1 MCSCLQEGE
10 MLLERWK
17 NGHMDELLELHNK
30 QPQWSSGRA
39 CICTTLN
46 CIVLIT
52 MCAHVITSVAFLS
65 YADSQA
71 YVLNFHGRVT
81 QASVKNF
88 QLVHESNRE
97 YTHALAC
104 AHHTQYTQHVI
115 CLLPLQ
121 WTTLYSSLGKSPP
134 RSSPWT
140 TAFLSVRCRPLASL
154 SAALTQNLPVNDDNR
169 HSLLVCV

>member
-1 MCSCLQEGE
+1 MWLCLQEGE

-30 QPQWSSGRA
+30 QPQWSSGRS
-39 CICTTLN
+39 CTCTVTN

-52 MCAHVITSVAFLS
+52 MHVNASVALLS
-65 YADSQA
+65 HADSQA

-97 YTHALAC
+97 CTHALAC
-104 AHHTQYTQHVI
+104 THTASSLNNTCVSPP
-115 CLLPLQ
+115 PLQ
-121 WTTLYSSLGKSPP
+121 RTILCSSLEKSPRRP
-134 RSSPWT
+134 SPWT
-140 TAFLSVRCRPLASL
+140 TPSLSVRCRPLASL
-154 SAALTQNLPVNDDNR
+154 SAALTPNLPANDN
-169 HSLLVCV
+169 SQT